1 MQGGADPDPA
11 PPCSRTGPSHQRRL
25 ATKERAGWR
34 TKQTGGQSRLAD
46 RGIVILELSTHFQ
59 GQLVSVHPAC
69 DLMFD
74 RQVDASLRGNPDRR
88 RHWVVDQVKQVAV
101 VSRLLDLTGSVS
113 FTGSLARPYFYP
125 HPQRPDGVIE
135 ECFAEQGRPWRAILD
150 LYEDNGVHLC
160 FAIHPTEDT
169 FDGDTFEMF
178 MAAVGGRRSAGMRA
192 ATTTMAPATSSGSAW
207 IIWGSSTPITSGS
220 GCFL

>member
-1 MQGGADPDPA
+1 
-11 PPCSRTGPSHQRRL
+11 
-25 ATKERAGWR
+25 
-34 TKQTGGQSRLAD
+34 
-46 RGIVILELSTHFQ
+46 LELSTHFQ